1 MFTYQRRNV
10 LGRFLWVEL
19 ICLQYDVDSDEGAE
33 KAEEFKVH
41 SLIAMT
47 NGCHRIG
54 VPYYGI
60 SPGEC
65 ARQSEDTWEGFI
77 FNLQ

>member
-1 MFTYQRRNV
+1 M
-10 LGRFLWVEL
+10 EL

-54 VPYYGI
+54 VPYYSI

-65 ARQSEDTWEGFI
+65 ARQSEDT
-77 FNLQ
+77 